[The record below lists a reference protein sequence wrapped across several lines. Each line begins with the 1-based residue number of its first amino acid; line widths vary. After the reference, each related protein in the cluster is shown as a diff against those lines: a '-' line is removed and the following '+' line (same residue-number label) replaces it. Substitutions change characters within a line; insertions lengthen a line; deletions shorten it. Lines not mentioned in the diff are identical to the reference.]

1 MQIPTYKRWWLRL
14 ATFSLAALAAA
25 SAAYWV
31 LKYLGD
37 APQSTPPALALATPS
52 GPDSLSMARALGGGQ
67 SGVVSSSPI
76 DNVAARFK
84 LMGVVLEGSKTGY
97 ALIAVDSKPARPY
110 RLGAA
115 VSEGLV
121 LKSLVAR
128 SAALASSMEAPASVT
143 LELPKI
149 NPL

>member
-1 MQIPTYKRWWLRL
+1 
-14 ATFSLAALAAA
+14 
-25 SAAYWV
+25 
-31 LKYLGD
+31 
-37 APQSTPPALALATPS
+37 
-52 GPDSLSMARALGGGQ
+52 
-67 SGVVSSSPI
+67 
-76 DNVAARFK
+76 
-84 LMGVVLEGSKTGY
+84 MGVVLEGSKTGY